1 MRRLVVLGMAVI
13 LLAAACGGDDLSGGD
28 QEIAD
33 AIFDQM
39 MADAEPG
46 DPFGETEARCF
57 SDGVVRDIGAA
68 DLAEIGMTAEAIRAG
83 TEPTDVD
90 MTDEQVDIMTDLMVE
105 CIDFRSVLI
114 DQFAEEGVSGEAV
127 ECLSDGIDDDL
138 IKAFARAEVSG
149 DGADP
154 TGDPAQAEKLFG
166 VITECLSCED
176 LGG

>member
-1 MRRLVVLGMAVI
+1 MRRLVVLGMAVV
-13 LLAAACGGDDLSGGD
+13 LLAAACGGDDLSGDD

-57 SDGVVRDIGAA
+57 ADGVVSGIGAD
-68 DLAEIGMTAEAIRAG
+68 DLADIGMTAEAIRAG
-83 TEPTDVD
+83 TEPADVD
-90 MTDEQVDIMTDLMVE
+90 MTDEQVDVMTDLMVE
-105 CIDFRSVLI
+105 CIDFRSVLV
-114 DQFAEEGVSGEAV
+114 DQFAEEGISDEAA
-127 ECLSDGIDDDL
+127 ECLTDGIDDDL

-154 TGDPAQAEKLFG
+154 TEDPAQAEKLFS
-166 VITECLSCED
+166 VITECLSFED